1 MCLKYNVNTS
11 DSIKSYT
18 GTSEKLKYF
27 RKNSQNK
34 LLSYRYMHFSL
45 KIISIMSFLAWGHIK
60 KVEKR
65 ESVCVRESLR
75 EITLVAT
82 ADTAAVLIVVITSP
96 SIICNSRNIKT
107 I

>member
-18 GTSEKLKYF
+18 GTSKKLKYF

-34 LLSYRYMHFSL
+34 LLNYRYMYFSM
-45 KIISIMSFLAWGHIK
+45 KIISVTSFLAWGQIK
-60 KVEKR
+60 KLKR
-65 ESVCVRESLR
+65 ERKRER
-75 EITLVAT
+75 EFTLVAT

-107 I
+107 IL